1 MQYKAIQGNTRQSK
15 AKQGKAR
22 QSKAKQ
28 GKARQ
33 SKAKQGKAKQGKARQ
48 WGDILPVIIVIFKV
62 SNQFSYSYQ
71 DNRTNLSFI
80 SFTKVYK
87 SMLCLYAFNILE

>member
-1 MQYKAIQGNTRQSK
+1 MQYKAIQGKARQYKAIQGNTRQYK
-15 AKQGKAR
+15 AIQGNTR
-22 QSKAKQ
+22 QY
-28 GKARQ
+28 
-33 SKAKQGKAKQGKARQ
+33 KAKQGKARQ